1 METTVNS
8 RQWIVTSAAA
18 LCPALALADNGYFQI
33 GYGAEARGVAGAAA
47 ASTRDAFG
55 GASNPAT
62 TVWAGN
68 RFDGNLIAING
79 RTSMSRAAGLPA
91 PVGGALD
98 TRTDSESRW
107 VPLADIAYSR
117 MINPD
122 LSLSLVGYSNGAGT
136 YFEGNTTTCLA
147 PSPAPAGTTYR
158 GNLLCGSGR
167 AATTIKQLTMAP
179 TVSAKVSESFSV
191 GFSLLIA
198 GQLFSAEGLQAL
210 APQSA
215 APNHLTNQ
223 GTASSFGIGMR
234 VGSYWRASDALSFGA
249 AYSPRIRMGR
259 LKEYEGL
266 LADQGR
272 LDIPE
277 NLLLGMQW
285 SPRQDLSFLFDYQRI
300 NYSGTSGLGNRAFD
314 GTALRGSSGGPGNGW
329 KDMNVFK
336 LGVRYQVTPAWHV
349 SGGVSL
355 NSAAYSDADTANNVT
370 SPATFRRHYTLGLG
384 YATASN
390 ATWSVFYSLSP
401 AHTTSGSSALGSAVA
416 TQLSGNATVSG
427 QETLAT
433 RQQSIGVQYSQR
445 F

>member
-1 METTVNS
+1 METAVNS
-8 RQWIVTSAAA
+8 KQWIVTSAAA

-68 RFDGNLIAING
+68 RFDGNLIATNG
-79 RTSMSRAAGLPA
+79 RTSMSRSAGLP
-91 PVGGALD
+91 PPLTGVLD
-98 TRTDSESRW
+98 TRADSANRW
-107 VPLADIAYSR
+107 VPLADMAISK
-117 MINPD
+117 MISPD

-136 YFEGNTTTCLA
+136 YFTGRATTCLA
-147 PSPAPAGTTYR
+147 PPPAAPGATYR
-158 GNLLCGSGR
+158 GNVLCGNGR
-167 AATTIKQLTMAP
+167 ATTTIQQLTIAP
-179 TVSAKVSESFSV
+179 TVSARVSDTVSV

-198 GQLFSAEGLQAL
+198 AQLFSAEGLQAL

-215 APNHLTNQ
+215 APDHLTNQ
-223 GTASSFGIGMR
+223 GTASSFGVGMR
-234 VGSYWRASDALSFGA
+234 IGSYWRASDTLSFGV

-259 LKEYEGL
+259 LTEYEGL

-277 NLLLGMQW
+277 NMLAGMQW
-285 SPRQDLSFLFDYQRI
+285 SPTPDLSFLFDYQRI
-300 NYSGTSGLGNRAFD
+300 NYSGTSGLGNRPFD

-336 LGVRYQVTPAWHV
+336 LGVRYQVTPALHV

-355 NSAAYSDADTANNVT
+355 NSAAYADEDTANNVT

-384 YATASN
+384 YATGPNSK
-390 ATWSVFYSLSP
+390 WSVFYSLSP
-401 AHTTSGSSALGSAVA
+401 GYATTGSSALGSTVA
-416 TQLSGNATVSG
+416 TQLSGNPTAAG
-427 QETLAT
+427 QETLST

>member
-1 METTVNS
+1 METAVNKK
-8 RQWIVTSAAA
+8 QWIVTSAAA
-18 LCPALALADNGYFQI
+18 LCPAFALADNGYFQI

-62 TVWAGN
+62 TVWAGD
-68 RFDGNLIAING
+68 RFDGNLIATNG
-79 RTSMSRAAGLPA
+79 VTSMSRAAGLPA
-91 PVGGALD
+91 PLTGILD
-98 TRTDSESRW
+98 THTRSTSNW
-107 VPLADIAYSR
+107 VPLTDIAYSR

-122 LSLSLVGYSNGAGT
+122 LSLSIVGYSNGAGT
-136 YFEGNTTTCLA
+136 RFSGDTTTCPA
-147 PSPAPAGTTYR
+147 PAPAPAGTTYR
-158 GNLLCGSGR
+158 GNVLCGNGR
-167 AATTIKQLTMAP
+167 ATTTIQQLTIAP
-179 TVSAKVSESFSV
+179 TVSARVSNSFSV

-198 GQLFSAEGLQAL
+198 GQLFSAEGLQGL

-223 GTASSFGIGMR
+223 GTASSFG
-234 VGSYWRASDALSFGA
+234 VGLRLGAFWRASDALSFGA
-249 AYSPRIRMGR
+249 AWSPRIRMGR
-259 LKEYEGL
+259 LNEYEGL

-277 NLLLGMQW
+277 NMLVGVQW
-285 SPRQDLSFLFDYQRI
+285 SPLPNLSLLFDYQRI
-300 NYSGTSGLGNRAFD
+300 NYSDTGGLGNRPFD

-336 LGVRYQVTPAWHV
+336 VGVRYQVTPALYA

-355 NSAAYSDADTANNVT
+355 NSAAFADGDTASNVT

-384 YATASN
+384 YATGSN
-390 ATWSVFYSLSP
+390 SQWSIFYSLSP
-401 AHTTSGSSALGSAVA
+401 AHTTAGSSVLASAVA
-416 TQLSGNATVSG
+416 TQLAGSPAVAGR
-427 QETLAT
+427 ETLAT
-433 RQQSIGVQYSQR
+433 RQQSIGVQYSHR